1 MAVES
6 MGGSRYFMTR
16 TDNHSHWSD
25 VFCIKIK
32 SDVFGSFKKWKA
44 KAERQSSSRIRTPY
58 SDNGV
63 EYMSG
68 EFKVYLEKCGIKQ
81 ELTVLYTP
89 QQNEVAERL
98 NRTLLDSVRTI
109 LQHRNCKKMW
119 WAEAVSTSCYIKNR
133 VTMSGIA
140 HPRVFRSKCWYVNAK
155 TPAQKLADQSCE
167 AMMI

>member
-1 MAVES
+1 VKNNVVDGLSCNESKIQTEIRQSCIYGKSQRLPFPKKSLNRANRNLDLVHNNVCGPMAVEF

-16 TDNHSHWSD
+16 TDNHLRWSD

-32 SDVFGSFKKWKA
+32 SDVFGCFKKWKA
-44 KAERQSSSRIRTPY
+44 IAERQSSSRIQTPY

-68 EFKVYLEKCGIKQ
+68 EFKVYLKKCGIKQ

-98 NRTLLDSVRTI
+98 NRTRL
-109 LQHRNCKKMW
+109 
-119 WAEAVSTSCYIKNR
+119 
-133 VTMSGIA
+133 
-140 HPRVFRSKCWYVNAK
+140 
-155 TPAQKLADQSCE
+155 
-167 AMMI
+167 